1 MGPKSFLTRACS
13 GKVDTGFPTRACA
26 LSKCRICRRSVSPL
40 RCKCPVRKAQGRA
53 RPLSSL
59 FDSEDRFGHSPAK
72 GPVDLL
78 RSERPKGRSDF
89 GPTHE
94 GRAQIRHFG
103 VTRPRI
109 CASMSVVL
117 VPCTDEFSLRRSH
130 SLNPHNDLEALR
142 PIGLPRLTA
151 GGFDAVEHDI
161 DGGAE
166 CTVAAALL
174 DVS

>member
-1 MGPKSFLTRACS
+1 MAQPMRAGRKSAISASRVLEY
-13 GKVDTGFPTRACA
+13 
-26 LSKCRICRRSVSPL
+26 
-40 RCKCPVRKAQGRA
+40 AQ
-53 RPLSSL
+53 
-59 FDSEDRFGHSPAK
+59 
-72 GPVDLL
+72 
-78 RSERPKGRSDF
+78 
-89 GPTHE
+89 
-94 GRAQIRHFG
+94 
-103 VTRPRI
+103 
-109 CASMSVVL
+109 SMSVVL